1 MAANREE
8 TLRQFC
14 DVTGADEDRSK
25 FFLESSNWQLE
36 VALSSF
42 YEHGG
47 NIDDAPANAAPTL
60 ASPQPMSESDLE
72 SPPGSPEKPKK
83 KDVKKRTNT
92 KFATLDSL
100 HQDSSSDEEE
110 GEAFYAGGSER
121 SGQQIIGP
129 GRGVTDIVNDM
140 FKSVRERGAAVAL
153 DGESTSSG
161 RGRGGGLFG
170 GVGYRLGQTSDD
182 HEEVTPPNTTKQDDG
197 RNVRLRLYREGFTVD
212 DGPLRHYMDP
222 QNAEFLACIR
232 RGEVPQE
239 LVGRGQVRLSLE
251 DKRQEE
257 APRNVPKS
265 QPFSGK
271 GHLLGSPTPA
281 IVGAAEPAPP
291 APAQDRTQHLRQ
303 AQLILATDD
312 QKPTTTIQIRLAD
325 GSRVTG
331 RFNESHTVD
340 DLYQYVT
347 RAEPQYEARPFILL
361 TAYPSAELTEADRA
375 LTLKAANLLNSTV
388 MQRLQ

>member
-140 FKSVRERGAAVAL
+140 FKSVRDPLHPVAGAVAVYSAVL
-153 DGESTSSG
+153 DT
-161 RGRGGGLFG
+161 GL
-170 GVGYRLGQTSDD
+170 TSDD
-182 HEEVTPPNTTKQDDG
+182 HEEVTPPNTTKQTVPRRIHRG
-197 RNVRLRLYREGFTVD
+197 RRF
-212 DGPLRHYMDP
+212 H
-222 QNAEFLACIR
+222 
-232 RGEVPQE
+232 
-239 LVGRGQVRLSLE
+239 
-251 DKRQEE
+251 
-257 APRNVPKS
+257 KS
-265 QPFSGK
+265 
-271 GHLLGSPTPA
+271 
-281 IVGAAEPAPP
+281 
-291 APAQDRTQHLRQ
+291 
-303 AQLILATDD
+303 
-312 QKPTTTIQIRLAD
+312 
-325 GSRVTG
+325 
-331 RFNESHTVD
+331 
-340 DLYQYVT
+340 
-347 RAEPQYEARPFILL
+347 
-361 TAYPSAELTEADRA
+361 
-375 LTLKAANLLNSTV
+375 
-388 MQRLQ
+388 